1 MKSVINNIICTT
13 DFSDYSKQAVFY
25 GASLAKK
32 ADAKLHV
39 CHVIDFKNL
48 GVYGQAMYNEIE
60 KQQNAMLFEARHEM
74 EQLIRESG
82 MNFEPVIKIGAID
95 EEINKA
101 VEETSADLVITTTHG
116 RSGIK
121 RAILGSVAER
131 LMRSLKKPFL
141 AIQSASAESNIK
153 GGEDIRLNKILVGSD
168 FSKDSDIAVEYGA
181 RLALDFN
188 AELHLV
194 YVMPTSV
201 LNSLWEESTAKDKDM
216 FQKQLAEQYAEKLK
230 AQLPKENQE
239 GLTLK
244 TELLT
249 GKAYLK
255 LQEYAKSFGID
266 MIVMGV
272 RGIGLVESIMVGS
285 TTDRTIRQAPCP
297 VMAVCHA
304 Q

>member
-1 MKSVINNIICTT
+1 MKSVIKNILCTT
-13 DFSDYSKQAVFY
+13 DFSEYSKQAVFY

-39 CHVIDFKNL
+39 CHVIDFRNL
-48 GVYGQAMYNEIE
+48 GMYGQAMYNEIE

-101 VEETSADLVITTTHG
+101 VEETNADLVITTTHG

-121 RAILGSVAER
+121 RAVLGSVAER
-131 LMRSLKKPFL
+131 LMRSLNKPFL
-141 AIQSASAESNIK
+141 AIQSASAESKIK
-153 GGEDIRLNKILVGSD
+153 GGEEVQLNKLLVGSD
-168 FSKDSDIAVEYGA
+168 FSTDSALAVEYGA
-181 RLALDFN
+181 KLALNFN

-194 YVMPTSV
+194 YAMPTSV
-201 LNSLWEESTAKDKDM
+201 FDSLWEESTAKDKDV
-216 FQKQLAEQYAEKLK
+216 FQKQLIEQYTDKLK
-230 AQLPKENQE
+230 AQIPQENLE
-239 GLTLK
+239 GLNLK
-244 TELLT
+244 TELLI

-272 RGIGLVESIMVGS
+272 RGIGLVESIFVGS
-285 TTDRTIRQAPCP
+285 TTDRMLRQSPCP
-297 VMAVCHA
+297 VMAVCHN

>member
-1 MKSVINNIICTT
+1 
-13 DFSDYSKQAVFY
+13 
-25 GASLAKK
+25 
-32 ADAKLHV
+32 
-39 CHVIDFKNL
+39 
-48 GVYGQAMYNEIE
+48 
-60 KQQNAMLFEARHEM
+60 
-74 EQLIRESG
+74 
-82 MNFEPVIKIGAID
+82 
-95 EEINKA
+95 
-101 VEETSADLVITTTHG
+101 
-116 RSGIK
+116 
-121 RAILGSVAER
+121 
-131 LMRSLKKPFL
+131 
-141 AIQSASAESNIK
+141 
-153 GGEDIRLNKILVGSD
+153 
-168 FSKDSDIAVEYGA
+168 
-181 RLALDFN
+181 
-188 AELHLV
+188 
-194 YVMPTSV
+194 V